1 MIKGY
6 KMTNSELNRRVLTMA
21 LLSEVVD
28 ERAVTTY
35 LTVGNYRYFNV
46 TDSYSIFERPIVI
59 YNISIKEALLI
70 GRRFGCA
77 DILFVDMTN
86 DNEVCHQ
93 IWTKDEQELHHDMKL
108 AQLKS
113 VRATNAD
120 EYYIQVSGCFQHQ
133 LPIVEHIQKINAG
146 LALRETIFD
155 VARLIQESLDQ
166 NRTGYSRYCKR
177 GQLYGKW
184 VVVV

>member
-1 MIKGY
+1 MKN
-6 KMTNSELNRRVLTMA
+6 TNSLNRRVLTMA
-21 LLSEVVD
+21 VLSKVAD

-35 LTVGNYRYFNV
+35 ITVGNYRYFKV
-46 TDSYSIFERPIVI
+46 ADSYGIFERPIVI

-70 GRRFGCA
+70 GRRFGCC
-77 DILFVDMTN
+77 DILFADMTN
-86 DNEVCHQ
+86 DNEVCCQ

-113 VRATNAD
+113 VRATDAD

-133 LPIVEHIQKINAG
+133 LPIVEHIQKINAD
-146 LALRETIFD
+146 LALRETRFD

-166 NRTGYSRYCKR
+166 NRTVYFRYCKR
-177 GQLYGKW
+177 GQLYGRRI
-184 VVVV
+184 VGLT